1 MALLITV
8 FVIALLSVLVMGMLQ
23 INTEETQLMQ
33 NQIFAAKALVIAE
46 AGLNDAFAQIRT
58 SRNWSSGFSNKS
70 FEGGSYTVTV
80 TGTLPNRT
88 IESTG
93 TTSQG
98 FVARLDADVTISSSS
113 PYIIRIDSLRVN
125 E

>member
-1 MALLITV
+1 M
-8 FVIALLSVLVMGMLQ
+8 MP
-23 INTEETQLMQ
+23 
-33 NQIFAAKALVIAE
+33 
-46 AGLNDAFAQIRT
+46 FAQIRT
-58 SRNWSSGFSNKS
+58 SRDWSSGFSNKS

-113 PYIIRIDSLRVN
+113 PYIIRIDSLRIN